1 MTANPGGIWQGWLG
15 AELLKKTGMDRTVA
29 LRIAFVARGKFP
41 LRMNRAGDGNLLQFT
56 ELSDFRSAAG
66 RGIDSYLPIL
76 AGKEIA
82 GSSHRRS
89 FREGEVKKP
98 PRPLAPV

>member
-41 LRMNRAGDGNLLQFT
+41 LRMKKAGDGTLLQFT
-56 ELSDFRSAAG
+56 ELSDFQSTAG
-66 RGIDSYLPIL
+66 RGIDLYLPVL
-76 AGKEIA
+76 AGKGIA

-89 FREGEVKKP
+89 FREGDVKKP
-98 PRPLAPV
+98 RQPVTPV